1 MSPSFTPTLFG
12 NSGTRS
18 RWYLASFL
26 VTPGG
31 SSSLARSPYSM
42 AFACVASAFAERLVL
57 IGHRAC
63 PGLISC
69 WLARPAE
76 VATARTA
83 SEHTS
88 KRGFS
93 FIAASPHVPR
103 GNHLYSAPPKRPAE
117 PLATVSAPRRFPSRS
132 SGSAPCRLRRRLHA
146 NLGRRSG

>member
-31 SSSLARSPYSM
+31 SSSLARSPYAM
-42 AFACVASAFAERLVL
+42 AFACFTSAFAERLVL
-57 IGHRAC
+57 IGHRAF

-76 VATARTA
+76 VATARSA
-83 SEHTS
+83 SEHTRRS
-88 KRGFS
+88 EERRVGKECRSRRG
-93 FIAASPHVPR
+93 
-103 GNHLYSAPPKRPAE
+103 PAE
-117 PLATVSAPRRFPSRS
+117 GKKDTRREDGR
-132 SGSAPCRLRRRLHA
+132 H
-146 NLGRRSG
+146 RRSVGRPPSGG

>member
-1 MSPSFTPTLFG
+1 MSPSFTPTLFR

-31 SSSLARSPYSM
+31 PSSLARSPYSM
-42 AFACVASAFAERLVL
+42 AYACFTSAFVERLVL

-88 KRGFS
+88 TRGFS
-93 FIAASPHVPR
+93 VIAVSPHVPR
-103 GNHLYSAPPKRPAE
+103 GGHLCSAPPKRPAE
-117 PLATVSAPRRFPSRS
+117 PLAT
-132 SGSAPCRLRRRLHA
+132 
-146 NLGRRSG
+146 